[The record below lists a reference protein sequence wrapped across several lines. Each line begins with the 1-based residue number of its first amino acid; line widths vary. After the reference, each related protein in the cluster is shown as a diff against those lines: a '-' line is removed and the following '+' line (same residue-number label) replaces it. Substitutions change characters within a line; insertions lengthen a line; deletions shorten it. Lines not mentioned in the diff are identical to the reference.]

1 MEGSLNQWSHD
12 ATHVHLVSTAVPL
25 AIVLHPQPAAKGRK
39 KKTTIE
45 DMSEVKG
52 KKTKQRRQ
60 IGNVWEEKKNKKQRK
75 EAVAILLSDIG

>member
-1 MEGSLNQWSHD
+1 
-12 ATHVHLVSTAVPL
+12 
-25 AIVLHPQPAAKGRK
+25 
-39 KKTTIE
+39 
-45 DMSEVKG
+45 MSEVKG